1 MTDAAFLGAM
11 ALILAGG
18 AAGAW
23 MLRRAWRQGSKK
35 GSNNGSNSARWRWA
49 GWATL
54 LATLIWPGFVMGA
67 ARGPFIA
74 IMLVS
79 AAAFVVVASGLE
91 VRAARAPRAARES
104 LAPEPADRPTTRWR
118 TTLRWLLAG
127 PIGMIAAMA
136 VGICYAVWA
145 PGETHTRL
153 LVGGLMVPVVWGGAM
168 AWTLA
173 DSRIVRATAVLV
185 GTSVAGFG
193 LAILRG
199 FA

>member
-1 MTDAAFLGAM
+1 M

-18 AAGAW
+18 AAGGW
-23 MLRRAWRQGSKK
+23 MLRRAWLQKPGSPQKA
-35 GSNNGSNSARWRWA
+35 GWRWA

-54 LATLIWPGFVMGA
+54 LATLVWPAFVLGP

-74 IMLVS
+74 VMLVS
-79 AAAFVVVASGLE
+79 AAAYAVIASGAQI
-91 VRAARAPRAARES
+91 RAAKAPRAARES
-104 LAPEPADRPTTRWR
+104 LAPEPAERPTTAWR

-136 VGICYAVWA
+136 IGICYAVWA

-153 LVGGLMVPVVWGGAM
+153 LIGGIIVPLAWGAAM
-168 AWTLA
+168 TWTLA
-173 DSRIVRATAVLV
+173 DSRIVRAAIVLV
-185 GTSVAGFG
+185 GTTAAGFG

>member
-1 MTDAAFLGAM
+1 M

-23 MLRRAWRQGSKK
+23 MLRRAWLLKASSTPAKAG
-35 GSNNGSNSARWRWA
+35 WRWA
-49 GWATL
+49 GWLTL
-54 LATLIWPGFVMGA
+54 LATLVWPGFVMGA

-79 AAAFVVVASGLE
+79 AAAFVVIISGLE
-91 VRAARAPRAARES
+91 VRAARSPRLARES
-104 LAPEPADRPTTRWR
+104 LAPEPAERPTTRWR

-136 VGICYAVWA
+136 IGICYAVWA
-145 PGETHTRL
+145 PGETQTRL
-153 LVGGLMVPVVWGGAM
+153 LIGGILVPLAWGAAM
-168 AWTLA
+168 TWTLA
-173 DSRIVRATAVLV
+173 DSRLVRATAVLL
-185 GTSVAGFG
+185 GTTVLGFG